1 MDKKTKI
8 IIALSTI
15 LAVLVI
21 IYFLMPYNIKVAH
34 IINKTY
40 VSQVNNYTFA
50 YNSIPVK
57 ITQNSLFGNTSN
69 NMREPICKSLTYV
82 FYLQNKSNMY
92 VLYDNAYVPTYII
105 LEGNYYKANL
115 TARGLNFTGNDYI
128 PSLIGKSVFLV
139 GSAKTNP
146 FVNSLIYPTY
156 IIKSEKIVGNEVIW
170 NLTYD
175 GNINNAINVNLVP
188 YNETASFSDL
198 SFGNNTGVISLTK
211 DFGISSNNC

>member
-1 MDKKTKI
+1 MDEKTKL

-21 IYFLMPYNIKVAH
+21 IYFLMPYNIKVVH

-40 VSQVNNYTFA
+40 VSQVNNTFV
-50 YNSIPVK
+50 YNSIPIK

-69 NMREPICKSLTYV
+69 NIKEPICNDLTYA

-92 VLYDNAYVPTYII
+92 VLYDNVYIPTYII

-128 PSLIGKSVFLV
+128 PSLIGKSIFLV
-139 GSAKTNP
+139 GLGKTNP
-146 FVNSLIYPTY
+146 FVNQLIYPTY
-156 IIKSEKIVGNEVIW
+156 IVKTETIQGNAVFW

-175 GNINNAINVNLVP
+175 GNISNAINIKLVP
-188 YNETASFSDL
+188 YNKTASFTEFL
-198 SFGNNTGVISLTK
+198 FGNNSGT
-211 DFGISSNNC
+211 ISSNKNFNLATNQC